1 MSKLAL
7 GLSLCNDMLGSA
19 DRTNHRTKDSQRV
32 IRITVRIKDTHRRRN
47 EQMSQPP
54 VDRESLQVLLAR
66 IHERLNE
73 AGSVDAGSR
82 EMLGQVM
89 GDIERALA
97 QGTPPSGAISGSG
110 AAIPA
115 SVSATADASATG
127 ATEVNTSR
135 LEALAVRFEADH
147 PSLAATLRRL
157 VDLLSEVGI

>member
-7 GLSLCNDMLGSA
+7 GLSLCSDMLGSA

-32 IRITVRIKDTHRRRN
+32 TPITVRIKDTHRRRN
-47 EQMSQPP
+47 QQMSQPP

-97 QGTPPSGAISGSG
+97 QSTPPSGAISGTG
-110 AAIPA
+110 AATSV

>member
-1 MSKLAL
+1 
-7 GLSLCNDMLGSA
+7 
-19 DRTNHRTKDSQRV
+19 
-32 IRITVRIKDTHRRRN
+32 
-47 EQMSQPP
+47 MSQPP

-89 GDIERALA
+89 SDIERALA
-97 QGTPPSGAISGSG
+97 QGTPPSGAIASSG
-110 AAIPA
+110 AATP
-115 SVSATADASATG
+115 ADASAAG
-127 ATEVNTSR
+127 ATEANTSR

>member
-1 MSKLAL
+1 
-7 GLSLCNDMLGSA
+7 
-19 DRTNHRTKDSQRV
+19 
-32 IRITVRIKDTHRRRN
+32 
-47 EQMSQPP
+47 MSQPP

-97 QGTPPSGAISGSG
+97 QGTPPSGAISGAG
-110 AAIPA
+110 AATSA
-115 SVSATADASATG
+115 SVSATADTSATG
-127 ATEVNTSR
+127 AIEANTSR